1 MRAIAAA
8 LAVVFALL
16 ASPVMAQPTTNV
28 IVMVESTFSVD
39 DGGLDLSVSWSAVP
53 VEGQDLPPEAWA
65 MQERITGPVTE
76 LFAPGEYDVL
86 GDAGDT
92 VFAGRVRITPDGPNE
107 FVIPYSPTL
116 SPAGEDEAAGDEAS
130 AGYVCDAAEPCA
142 HDDPTGLSFAL
153 PAGWRAE
160 APFFY
165 ETAGGVQA
173 ERPTVTFTDAGGER
187 TIVLNPIRWSEGNG
201 TCSLSAAGELCV
213 VGQPDGESLLA
224 YSTIL
229 PSLRF
234 AP

>member
-8 LAVVFALL
+8 LTVVFALL
-16 ASPVMAQPTTNV
+16 AAPVTAQPASTV
-28 IVMVESTFSVD
+28 IVMVEATFSVD
-39 DGGLDLSVSWSAVP
+39 DGGLDLSVNWSAVP

-65 MQERITGPVTE
+65 MQEGVTGPVTE
-76 LFAPGEYDVL
+76 LFAPGEYDVV
-86 GDAGDT
+86 GEAGDT
-92 VFAGRVRITPDGPNE
+92 VYAGRVRITPEGPND

-116 SPAGEDEAAGDEAS
+116 SPAGEDPETAGQSIADYICDSAA
-130 AGYVCDAAEPCA
+130 PCT

-153 PAGWRAE
+153 PAEWRAE
-160 APFFY
+160 APYFY
-165 ETAGGVQA
+165 ETAGGVRA
-173 ERPTVTFTDAGGER
+173 ERPTVTFTHAGGER

-234 AP
+234 TP